1 MHGQFCSDTSG
12 VVAQVMSRFVA
23 LLISAFVLT
32 VSSALAATDCGH
44 EPGAVR
50 ILSNDFDSLRIVAA
64 AAMECIS
71 AVTSV
76 SKNQTTDHG
85 KLQVPALK
93 ANPAKYTVVL
103 VSNDTMPALLND
115 GLLRPLDDLVAK
127 YGQGLKKKQLVTID
141 GKVVAVAFM
150 VNAQLL
156 YYRADVLARVG
167 LAPPRSYEQVLE
179 AARVIRDKGIMQY
192 PLAATNRP
200 EWDLAEEFVNMYL
213 GFGGDLFVGSSAR
226 AAVDNEAG
234 IHALNMM
241 KSLTAYMRPDFLTY
255 STDVIAPMWEASEV
269 AMANLWGSRAN
280 AFESRLSKSP
290 ATANTTRFVS
300 APTVG
305 GGTTPATTLW
315 WDAFAIAKNTDE
327 KDAVASFVTM
337 LHAISPAVVNAHSD
351 AAVWLASDSNT
362 NVSASGILDAVHRG
376 AKSYPM
382 APYMGYLHDALGS
395 NLAAFMQGRKSA
407 GKTLQDAVTTY
418 STAAKEA
425 GYLR

>member
-1 MHGQFCSDTSG
+1 MMSG
-12 VVAQVMSRFVA
+12 SVAALVA
-23 LLISAFVLT
+23 GTVLT
-32 VSSALAATDCGH
+32 VSSGLAATDCGR
-44 EPGAVR
+44 EPGAVS

-64 AAMECIS
+64 AAMECAS

-115 GLLRPLDDLVAK
+115 SLLRPLNDLVAK
-127 YGQGLKKKQLVTID
+127 YGQGLKKNQLVTID
-141 GKVVAVAFM
+141 GKVMAIAFM
-150 VNAQLL
+150 MNAQLL
-156 YYRADVLARVG
+156 YYRADVLEQVN
-167 LAPPRSYEQVLE
+167 LPVPRSYEEVLE
-179 AARVIRDKGIMQY
+179 TARLIRDKGIMRY
-192 PLAATNRP
+192 PLAATDRP

-213 GFGGDLFVGSSAR
+213 GYGGDLFDGSSAR
-226 AAVDNEAG
+226 AAIDNEAG
-234 IHALNMM
+234 VKALGMM
-241 KSLTAYMRPDFLTY
+241 KALTAYMRPDFLTY
-255 STDVIAPMWEASEV
+255 TADVIAPMWEGDEV

-280 AFESRLSKSP
+280 AFERRLS
-290 ATANTTRFVS
+290 TAAAMGKTTRFAS

-305 GGTTPATTLW
+305 GGSTPATTLW

-337 LHAISPAVVNAHSD
+337 LHAISPGVANAHAD
-351 AAVWLASDSNT
+351 AAVWLAGDSNKSA
-362 NVSASGILDAVHRG
+362 SASGILDSMHRG

-418 STAAKEA
+418 TTAAREA
-425 GYLR
+425 GYL